1 MSIKPDQT
9 YVKLHPYSSLI
20 FFINNLEQTQHNDL
34 TNNYNEIKSHTQ
46 FSTLDKQDNNPN
58 LNLTVPKLFI
68 SVKTIPDNVNTII
81 KQLQDSFPLGS
92 FYVYSVSKSSKNNIE
107 WYKII
112 LRLFGAWSKE
122 FLKPDTADIIT
133 WILGL
138 HDKTIVYS
146 RANNIDFHDTL
157 PKSTQNLS
165 FASESKLNKLAQ
177 QRDTE
182 QRTGLFCKYA
192 ETVVPL
198 TNQESCLEYRGQVVE
213 LPVDPKLYRIPTKPI
228 QRTLDYEYIRVHT
241 FFEILKEIYYIK
253 VPEYY
258 ATLYNNY
265 VNGSLT
271 TYETYKYSVQSL
283 PEYINNLIKQF
294 FKPAI
299 TMYQQYIQLAFK
311 IPFYTRS
318 TDSCEIVYIKSREN
332 YEIMIINIPLVF
344 EINPRQV
351 TIVLAF
357 EHNGTITVIN
367 VYIPEFNLGFD
378 TNV

>member
-20 FFINNLEQTQHNDL
+20 FFINNLEQSQHKDL

-46 FSTLDKQDNNPN
+46 FSTLDKQVNNSD
-58 LNLTVPKLFI
+58 LNLAVPKLFI
-68 SVKTIPDNVNTII
+68 TVKTIPDNVNTII

-157 PKSTQNLS
+157 PKSTQDLS

-213 LPVDPKLYRIPTKPI
+213 LPVDPTLYRIPTKPI

-265 VNGSLT
+265 VNGSST
-271 TYETYKYSVQSL
+271 MYETYKYSVQTL

-294 FKPAI
+294 FEPAI
-299 TMYQQYIQLAFK
+299 TMYQQRIQLAFK

-357 EHNGTITVIN
+357 EHNNTITVIN

-378 TNV
+378 TQ

>member
-20 FFINNLEQTQHNDL
+20 FFINNLEQSQHNDL

-46 FSTLDKQDNNPN
+46 FSTLDKQDNVQN

-68 SVKTIPDNVNTII
+68 PVKTIPDNVNTII

-112 LRLFGAWSKE
+112 LRLFGSWSKE

-198 TNQESCLEYRGQVVE
+198 TNQESCLEYRGQIVE
-213 LPVDPKLYRIPTKPI
+213 LPVDPTLYRIPTKPI

-271 TYETYKYSVQSL
+271 TYETYKYSVQTL
-283 PEYINNLIKQF
+283 PEYINNLIKHF
-294 FKPAI
+294 FEPAI
-299 TMYQQYIQLAFK
+299 TMYQQNIQLAFK

-357 EHNGTITVIN
+357 ERNNTITVIN

-378 TNV
+378 TQ

>member
-20 FFINNLEQTQHNDL
+20 FFINNLEQSQHNDL

-46 FSTLDKQDNNPN
+46 FSTLDKQDNVQN

-68 SVKTIPDNVNTII
+68 PVKTIPDNVNTII

-92 FYVYSVSKSSKNNIE
+92 FYVYSVSKSSQNNIE

-112 LRLFGAWSKE
+112 LRLFGSWSKE

-213 LPVDPKLYRIPTKPI
+213 LPVDPTLYRIPTKPI

-271 TYETYKYSVQSL
+271 TYETYKYSVQTL
-283 PEYINNLIKQF
+283 PEYINNLIKHF
-294 FKPAI
+294 FEPVI

>member
-46 FSTLDKQDNNPN
+46 FSTLDNQDDNPK
-58 LNLTVPKLFI
+58 LNLAVPKLFI

-138 HDKTIVYS
+138 RDKTIVYS
-146 RANNIDFHDTL
+146 RANNIDFHNTL

-182 QRTGLFCKYA
+182 QRTGLF
-192 ETVVPL
+192 
-198 TNQESCLEYRGQVVE
+198 
-213 LPVDPKLYRIPTKPI
+213 
-228 QRTLDYEYIRVHT
+228 
-241 FFEILKEIYYIK
+241 
-253 VPEYY
+253 
-258 ATLYNNY
+258 
-265 VNGSLT
+265 
-271 TYETYKYSVQSL
+271 
-283 PEYINNLIKQF
+283 
-294 FKPAI
+294 
-299 TMYQQYIQLAFK
+299 
-311 IPFYTRS
+311 
-318 TDSCEIVYIKSREN
+318 
-332 YEIMIINIPLVF
+332 
-344 EINPRQV
+344 
-351 TIVLAF
+351 
-357 EHNGTITVIN
+357 
-367 VYIPEFNLGFD
+367 
-378 TNV
+378 

>member
-20 FFINNLEQTQHNDL
+20 FFINNLEQSQHNDL

-46 FSTLDKQDNNPN
+46 FSTLDKQDNVQN

-68 SVKTIPDNVNTII
+68 PVKTIPDNVNTII

-112 LRLFGAWSKE
+112 LRLFGSWSKE

-177 QRDTE
+177 QRDTK

-198 TNQESCLEYRGQVVE
+198 TNQESCLEYRGQIVE

-271 TYETYKYSVQSL
+271 TYETYKYSVQTL
-283 PEYINNLIKQF
+283 PEYINNLIKHF
-294 FKPAI
+294 FEPVI
-299 TMYQQYIQLAFK
+299 TMYQQNIQLAFK

-357 EHNGTITVIN
+357 ERNNTITVIN